1 MAEEVNRSKFSPIQ
15 QLVLNRLN
23 HQYMQFDDDE
33 TILCAK
39 YVYEIPLFNRYW
51 FYGMFYGLFLL
62 FIGPPF
68 LYVHLNNV
76 NMFYLYDILLGCILI
91 LGFYPAMKLKNILT
105 TITLYIFTNKATY
118 LLTLSR
124 KAATPEKLKHQD
136 LDYCNCFVRP
146 KPLNK
151 KKYIYRCVF
160 GVNYKD
166 SVRFDCKTLT
176 EFQFFKNVLQQIY
189 FRNAK
194 LFQNSPVALKE
205 FPHIEQY
212 KQNMIFKPEKVKIK
226 KATRMKRNN
235 PFYIIFSL
243 IGGIIGIYKL
253 SIFIWELAQQESDSY
268 VMFIFVFL
276 GVFLV
281 FSVIMVIFDNWR
293 YAVRYLK
300 SNRDH
305 QIELTKDQIKRIINP
320 KDQDLD
326 EQDVHILPFKQDLTY
341 ETFETRPRRSPW
353 VGSTNDK
360 SYKLTYFTPSL
371 SIEDIVEL
379 DDIDDFQYGFQ
390 WKYYHW
396 LEEQNYFLEDHTI
409 ESAFANLTP
418 NDFNETLKRALL
430 LAHDAYSERNQTY
443 LSQIQQHQQ
452 NQPRE
457 KSYENHSIK
466 HNLYPLN
473 DYRKNL
479 EENDEIQSIFRS
491 GLSFKEYLDMNKV
504 KRVGIILGFLIIDVL
519 IFGVLN
525 NQGLLDDIGNFM
537 YIFTPLLFFGILGIM
552 AILILIYYVIFG
564 ANLNYFDYLSDKKQ
578 EYVLTNKTIQIRDR
592 YDFMVIPF
600 EKIKKVVY
608 TKPTSYYVPKIMIF
622 LNVDSLNVK
631 EREPLKKVM
640 LKTVP
645 LKSPIFK
652 ALIEIGMVLG

>member
-1 MAEEVNRSKFSPIQ
+1 MTEEVKRSKDNTIQ
-15 QLVLNRLN
+15 QLIINRLK
-23 HQYMQFDDDE
+23 HQYIQFDDDE
-33 TILCAK
+33 TILCSK
-39 YVYEIPLFNRYW
+39 YVYEIPLFNKYW
-51 FYGMFYGLFLL
+51 FYFMFYGFFLL
-62 FIGPPF
+62 FIGPIF

-76 NMFYLYDILLGCILI
+76 KLFYLYDIFLVFILI
-91 LGFYPAMKLKNILT
+91 LGFYLAKKFKNILT
-105 TITLYIFTNKATY
+105 KITLYIFTNKATY

-136 LDYCNCFVRP
+136 LDYCNCFVRRRAL
-146 KPLNK
+146 KK

-166 SVRFDCKTLT
+166 GVRFDCKTLT
-176 EFQFFKNVLQQIY
+176 EFKFYKNILQKIY

-194 LFQNSPVALKE
+194 LFQNSSVALKE

-212 KQNMIFKPEKVKIK
+212 KKKMIFKPEKVKIK
-226 KATRMKRNN
+226 KTTRMKRNN

-253 SIFIWELAQQESDSY
+253 SIFLWELAQQESDY
-268 VMFIFVFL
+268 YIMFLFVFI

-281 FSVIMVIFDNWR
+281 FSVTMIIFDNWR

-305 QIELTKDQIKRIINP
+305 QIELTQDQIKRIIEP

-371 SIEDIVEL
+371 FTEDIVEL

-396 LEEQNYFLEDHTI
+396 LEEQNFFLEDHTI
-409 ESAFANLTP
+409 DSAFAQLTP
-418 NDFNETLKRALL
+418 NGFNEKLKQALL

-443 LSQIQQHQQ
+443 LSQFQQY
-452 NQPRE
+452 QPIE
-457 KSYENHSIK
+457 NSYENHSLK
-466 HNLYPLN
+466 QSLYPLN

-479 EENDEIQSIFRS
+479 EENDEFQSIFRS
-491 GLSFKEYLDMNKV
+491 GLSFKEYLDMKKV
-504 KRVGIILGFLIIDVL
+504 KQIGIILGFLIIDVL

-525 NQGLLDDIGNFM
+525 NQGFLDDMGNFV
-537 YIFTPLLFFGILGIM
+537 YFFTPLLILGIFGIM
-552 AILILIYYVIFG
+552 SSLSLIYYAIFG
-564 ANLNYFDYLSDKKQ
+564 SNLNYFDYLSDKKQ
-578 EYVLTNKTIQIRDR
+578 EYVITNKTIQIRDR

-600 EKIKKVVY
+600 EKIKKIVY
-608 TKPTSYYVPKIMIF
+608 SKPTSYYVPKIMIF
-622 LNVDSLNVK
+622 LNEDSLNVK
-631 EREPLKKVM
+631 ERETLKKVT

-645 LKSPIFK
+645 LKSPILK